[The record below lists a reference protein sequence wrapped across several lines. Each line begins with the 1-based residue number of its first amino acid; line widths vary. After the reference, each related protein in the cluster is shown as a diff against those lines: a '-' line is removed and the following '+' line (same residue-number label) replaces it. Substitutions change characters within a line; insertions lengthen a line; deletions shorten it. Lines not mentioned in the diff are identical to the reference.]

1 MQSLPC
7 FPSQY
12 SVTLALLRRV
22 WKGCR
27 SPLPWEKRALG
38 QGAQEKK
45 KKEALTY
52 KFCRYGGA
60 LVSVLVA
67 HCGLVVAER
76 AAAGLIG
83 NRKMR

>member
-1 MQSLPC
+1 MLSITIQCYTGS
-7 FPSQY
+7 
-12 SVTLALLRRV
+12 TE
-22 WKGCR
+22 KGVER
-27 SPLPWEKRALG
+27 IRDPTALG
-38 QGAQEKK
+38 EKSAWAGSSGK

-76 AAAGLIG
+76 AAAGLIS

>member
-1 MQSLPC
+1 MLSITIQCYTGSTEKGVERMQEP
-7 FPSQY
+7 
-12 SVTLALLRRV
+12 T
-22 WKGCR
+22 
-27 SPLPWEKRALG
+27 ALG
-38 QGAQEKK
+38 EKSARAGSSEKK
-45 KKEALTY
+45 KKKRSFNLN

-60 LVSVLVA
+60 LVSELVA